1 MHKHVYKQ
9 VHVRYTH
16 REEQLSNHHTRY
28 HFETVVYLQ
37 TQLLQIVS
45 MEIYHLESVV
55 SGDVFVSLIKAANH
69 VKCGAINP
77 HQGLNHYPPTVR
89 SKLRI

>member
-1 MHKHVYKQ
+1 M
-9 VHVRYTH
+9 HVRYTH

-77 HQGLNHYPPTVR
+77 YHIRGSTTIPPVWAP
-89 SKLRI
+89 SSESEC

>member
-1 MHKHVYKQ
+1 MYD
-9 VHVRYTH
+9 TH
-16 REEQLSNHHTRY
+16 IERNSCQITIIRY

-55 SGDVFVSLIKAANH
+55 SGDVFVSPIKAANH
-69 VKCGAINP
+69 VDP
-77 HQGLNHYPPTVR
+77 
-89 SKLRI
+89 